1 MRVILQ
7 MKMGFKKI
15 QMKFKL
21 IQKMKQKEMI
31 LWKTWNKIMN
41 KDQNQIIM
49 KKMAQMM
56 REVNKNYHMV
66 KEWRL
71 TKI

>member
-7 MKMGFKKI
+7 MTMGFKKI
-15 QMKFKL
+15 QMKFKR

>member
-1 MRVILQ
+1 
-7 MKMGFKKI
+7 
-15 QMKFKL
+15 
-21 IQKMKQKEMI
+21 MI

-41 KDQNQIIM
+41 KDQNWIIM

-56 REVNKNYHMV
+56 KEVNKNYHMV